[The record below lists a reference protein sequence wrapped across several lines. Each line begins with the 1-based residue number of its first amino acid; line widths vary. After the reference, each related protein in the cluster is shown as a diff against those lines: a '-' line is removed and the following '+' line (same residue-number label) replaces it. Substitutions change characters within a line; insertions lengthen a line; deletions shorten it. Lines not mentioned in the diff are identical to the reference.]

1 MENKE
6 QAFTQLVREHK
17 STIYSVCYMFSK
29 DSDEIDDLFQEILI
43 RLWKGYNSFR
53 AESDVRTWI
62 YRVSLNCCLNA
73 DKKKKSLSRE
83 RIPLSVDIDPFE
95 DTNDRVLQTKRLYAP
110 PVARRPELRGDR
122 CHRGYIGEECFL
134 PTTSNQGRTQKVP
147 SLITRTMN
155 KEEFDINQELEQMRQ
170 DYAALKER
178 FDKQQI
184 INEKLM
190 ENVVGQKQLCRCQY
204 PGGSRDN
211 HDFNHQES

>member
-73 DKKKKSLSRE
+73 DKKKNLAWTSTRL
-83 RIPLSVDIDPFE
+83 RIRMTGCYRP
-95 DTNDRVLQTKRLYAP
+95 NACM
-110 PVARRPELRGDR
+110 PV
-122 CHRGYIGEECFL
+122 
-134 PTTSNQGRTQKVP
+134 S
-147 SLITRTMN
+147 
-155 KEEFDINQELEQMRQ
+155 INWGWWTAQSSS
-170 DYAALKER
+170 
-178 FDKQQI
+178 
-184 INEKLM
+184 
-190 ENVVGQKQLCRCQY
+190 C
-204 PGGSRDN
+204 GSKA
-211 HDFNHQES
+211 